1 MLFAF
6 KNMVRYTWISFSII
20 LLILDSIE
28 IGQVTVESVTIF
40 LNIGITFAVFK
51 AEGKFP
57 VEKDILAIKRPGNFA
72 SLGKKSIVTVFVHVA
87 ESIKQIFSF
96 PSADIGRND
105 TFTMVT
111 RKTIRY

>member
-1 MLFAF
+1 MDKFFNNFA
-6 KNMVRYTWISFSII
+6 NIRQHWNRTI
-20 LLILDSIE
+20 
-28 IGQVTVESVTIF
+28 VTVESVIIF

-72 SLGKKSIVTVFVHVA
+72 SLGKKSIVTMFAHVA